1 MPPIDDAKLGETMA
15 KYYPDLVCKYYP
27 DHPSY
32 TPPPSSKPF
41 TPPTIE
47 ESLAKLGDSI
57 DKLELVTK
65 RLVAKCLTAST
76 TSLISIT
83 SQTTFTKNE
92 SNDHTSN
99 TKTDEIAILSR
110 HSPLTRVA
118 SSNTIATIH
127 VLDMLTNP
135 PKQTDALP
143 LHRLSPK
150 EIQII
155 HSHGLCFH
163 CPETFHL
170 NRMCLPKFVFLQSKP
185 EPPWKPHDT
194 RYTTMSLEDKTHF
207 QERSIDTCK
216 QLKTK
221 SS

>member
-1 MPPIDDAKLGETMA
+1 MPPIDDAKLAETMA

-32 TPPPSSKPF
+32 TPPPSSKPS

-65 RLVAKCLTAST
+65 RLAAST
-76 TSLISIT
+76 TSLVSIT

-127 VLDMLTNP
+127 VLDMLTTQRNP
-135 PKQTDALP
+135 NY
-143 LHRLSPK
+143 S
-150 EIQII
+150 
-155 HSHGLCFH
+155 
-163 CPETFHL
+163 
-170 NRMCLPKFVFLQSKP
+170 
-185 EPPWKPHDT
+185 
-194 RYTTMSLEDKTHF
+194 
-207 QERSIDTCK
+207 
-216 QLKTK
+216 
-221 SS
+221 